1 MYIQRNKENEILKY
15 FNDIP
20 VTAIIGARQVG
31 KSTLAKQL
39 LKIKKEVIYLDLEVK
54 ADKQL
59 LEEPIQF
66 FNINKSK
73 IICIDEIQLLPEIFS
88 ELRHFVDNNLDVKFL
103 ILGSSSPELL
113 RQSSET
119 LAGRI
124 FYYELTPML
133 WTEVAETTDLQTYW
147 YRGGFPKSLLSRDDE
162 LAFVWLENYIKT
174 FLERDL
180 RMFGFNIPPDIIG
193 RLWEMLAHINGQVL
207 NYSQLANSMGLSQPT
222 IKHYVSI
229 LHHTFMLRILPPYI
243 VNIKKR
249 LIKSP
254 KVYIRD
260 TGVLH
265 ALLKIPNFKT
275 LYAHPIYGSSWELLV
290 IENVISK
297 YHSWNYYYYRN
308 SNGAEIDLILTKGS
322 GIIAIE
328 IKASTVPKLTKG
340 FWNALEDIKPTQA
353 YVIAQVKMPYPL
365 KENVMVYPL
374 EEFLEKEV

>member
-1 MYIQRNKENEILKY
+1 
-15 FNDIP
+15 
-20 VTAIIGARQVG
+20 
-31 KSTLAKQL
+31 
-39 LKIKKEVIYLDLEVK
+39 
-54 ADKQL
+54 
-59 LEEPIQF
+59 
-66 FNINKSK
+66 
-73 IICIDEIQLLPEIFS
+73 
-88 ELRHFVDNNLDVKFL
+88 
-103 ILGSSSPELL
+103 
-113 RQSSET
+113 
-119 LAGRI
+119 
-124 FYYELTPML
+124 
-133 WTEVAETTDLQTYW
+133 
-147 YRGGFPKSLLSRDDE
+147 
-162 LAFVWLENYIKT
+162 
-174 FLERDL
+174 
-180 RMFGFNIPPDIIG
+180 
-193 RLWEMLAHINGQVL
+193 MLALINRQVL

-229 LHHTFMLRILPPYI
+229 LHHTFMLRILPPYF

-260 TGVLH
+260 NGVLH

-308 SNGAEIDLILTKGS
+308 STGAEIDLILTKGS